1 MENQTS
7 HLLCLAQLLHS
18 VDRWPREAGTPCAM
32 GRFRPLIGPAEKK
45 HAALLATAE
54 ALSFGDLTPP
64 AQRYASSQGY
74 MESILETIGK
84 GNEPQR
90 RAAFAINALPANLSR
105 FSFPE
110 MERPFG
116 DPSKLYELMTANLQ
130 QLQTADVD
138 VLTENVRS
146 LLERLAVN
154 VAASDHMRDVSLY
167 DQARTAAA
175 ITRCLYDVE
184 QSGEQPAEEFLLVGG
199 DFSGIQKYIYQIVS
213 KHAGKNLKGRS
224 FYLTLLSDAV
234 VRRLLRDLGLGRT
247 SIVYNSGGC
256 FYLLAPNTTAT
267 LRRLEESIGEIER
280 LIFQTHGTQL
290 YVAID
295 SVALSRSE
303 IINKGRRTLSDVW
316 GALFEKRDRR
326 KSSKYARLMADPD
339 AGFFHPQTV
348 GTHTDCVT
356 GDDFSGDCSYQGIG
370 PVHPIT
376 KAQIE
381 LGSALREADALV
393 VSDVEL
399 KALRGGIAPASLG
412 FYYYLLKEGDPRV
425 LDELDTPVTIVRI
438 NGKQGQFGYTLTAS
452 ETRHR
457 HAVLFYG
464 GNTFNGQTF
473 EEMCENKTV
482 DGGFT
487 RLGVLRMDVDN
498 LGSIF
503 QKGIPQERASLAR
516 FAALSR
522 SFDHF
527 FCGYVNTICL
537 EKQFADNSFIV
548 YAGGDDLFI
557 VGRWDAVIDI
567 AYRIS
572 SNFRWY
578 TCLNRAFSI
587 SGGVALLGAKFPLAQ
602 GALISAEEEE
612 RAKGHTL
619 SNGSSKNSL
628 SFLGMP
634 LHWGAEFPKVKQCKE
649 NLVRLLLDVKLPK
662 AFLSN
667 VMERKESAEIRDHR
681 VTNVKVYWQI
691 AYETRRMKDRTKDE
705 TARQLLDT
713 FQCDIANN
721 QFCSES
727 LPTNYHALELWT
739 FAARWAELEYRSRN
753 NHEKSE

>member
-247 SIVYNSGGC
+247 SIVKSH
-256 FYLLAPNTTAT
+256 AT
-267 LRRLEESIGEIER
+267 IKMI
-280 LIFQTHGTQL
+280 
-290 YVAID
+290 
-295 SVALSRSE
+295 
-303 IINKGRRTLSDVW
+303 RT
-316 GALFEKRDRR
+316 
-326 KSSKYARLMADPD
+326 
-339 AGFFHPQTV
+339 
-348 GTHTDCVT
+348 
-356 GDDFSGDCSYQGIG
+356 
-370 PVHPIT
+370 
-376 KAQIE
+376 
-381 LGSALREADALV
+381 
-393 VSDVEL
+393 
-399 KALRGGIAPASLG
+399 
-412 FYYYLLKEGDPRV
+412 
-425 LDELDTPVTIVRI
+425 
-438 NGKQGQFGYTLTAS
+438 
-452 ETRHR
+452 
-457 HAVLFYG
+457 
-464 GNTFNGQTF
+464 
-473 EEMCENKTV
+473 
-482 DGGFT
+482 
-487 RLGVLRMDVDN
+487 
-498 LGSIF
+498 
-503 QKGIPQERASLAR
+503 RA
-516 FAALSR
+516 
-522 SFDHF
+522 
-527 FCGYVNTICL
+527 
-537 EKQFADNSFIV
+537 
-548 YAGGDDLFI
+548 
-557 VGRWDAVIDI
+557 
-567 AYRIS
+567 
-572 SNFRWY
+572 
-578 TCLNRAFSI
+578 
-587 SGGVALLGAKFPLAQ
+587 
-602 GALISAEEEE
+602 
-612 RAKGHTL
+612 
-619 SNGSSKNSL
+619 
-628 SFLGMP
+628 
-634 LHWGAEFPKVKQCKE
+634 
-649 NLVRLLLDVKLPK
+649 
-662 AFLSN
+662 
-667 VMERKESAEIRDHR
+667 
-681 VTNVKVYWQI
+681 
-691 AYETRRMKDRTKDE
+691 
-705 TARQLLDT
+705 
-713 FQCDIANN
+713 
-721 QFCSES
+721 
-727 LPTNYHALELWT
+727 
-739 FAARWAELEYRSRN
+739 
-753 NHEKSE
+753 